1 VVSVLTIAMITVV
14 VSFFY
19 LVPYDTIPNKD
30 LFWFAFVGWAVPL
43 VIVVWAVRN
52 KPPRRMNGLLSDTM
66 IVVGIAIISLIVL
79 QNRWDP
85 LHSVTLAAMP
95 GVLSGIMIGVDS
107 WLVLRIAKGQIGRG
121 F

>member
-1 VVSVLTIAMITVV
+1 MIAVVL
-14 VSFFY
+14 SFFY
-19 LVPYDTIPNKD
+19 LVPYDTIPDKYV
-30 LFWFAFVGWAVPL
+30 FWLAFGGWAIPL
-43 VIVVWAVRN
+43 IIMIWAVRN
-52 KPPRRMNGLLSDTM
+52 KPPKKMNGLLGDAM

-79 QNRWDP
+79 QNRWGP

-107 WLVLRIAKGQIGRG
+107 WLILRIVKGQIGPG